1 MPDRSARIANGVL
14 GEAELVMSGFNQI
27 PPKTMAYN
35 KNRKIANAPFHLLYW
50 ERTANS
56 SAVSGEVF
64 RFVTDS
70 PQSLKRA
77 PFVTEV
83 KCRWVAACKA
93 DSNRSQ
99 SPRSSISQL

>member
-1 MPDRSARIANGVL
+1 MPGRSARIANGVL
-14 GEAELVMSGFNQI
+14 GELVMSGFNQI
-27 PPKTMAYN
+27 PPKTRAYN
-35 KNRKIANAPFHLLYW
+35 ENREITANAPFHLLYW

-93 DSNRSQ
+93 DSNRPQ